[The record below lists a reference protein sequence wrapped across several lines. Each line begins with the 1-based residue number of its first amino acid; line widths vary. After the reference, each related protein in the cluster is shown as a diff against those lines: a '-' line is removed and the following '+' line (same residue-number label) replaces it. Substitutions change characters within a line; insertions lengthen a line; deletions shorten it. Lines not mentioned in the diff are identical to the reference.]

1 MPASAN
7 ADGGAVC
14 NRRQENARNARPATD
29 LLFLLL
35 MTSC

>member
-1 MPASAN
+1 MPASDNAN
-7 ADGGAVC
+7 SGAVR
-14 NRRQENARNARPATD
+14 NRRQENARNARPAAD